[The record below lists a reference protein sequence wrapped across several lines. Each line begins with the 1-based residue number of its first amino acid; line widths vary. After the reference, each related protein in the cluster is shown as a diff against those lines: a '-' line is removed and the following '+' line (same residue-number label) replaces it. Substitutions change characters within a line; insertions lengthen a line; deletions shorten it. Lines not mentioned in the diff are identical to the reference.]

1 MQLPELL
8 NSLAYDVS
16 PNYLTGKRLSADP
29 TYGHIFRR
37 AEKECGLHGVY
48 SITGSQFGGG
58 RGSIPFVYVCQ
69 VHSEAEAR
77 GVHQKVWNQ
86 NTTPFLVVVSPAT
99 VRVYPG
105 FRYERSAK
113 DDPNAGAL
121 PNSLNALAALSID
134 SGAVWK
140 QLGSEITPDRRVD
153 WKLLDNLRELDRFL
167 TKDGVEDPRVSHAMI
182 GKLVYL
188 WYLRQR
194 DILSDARLK
203 QWDIAPAHV
212 FTGQVRMASFIQ
224 LVEKVDEWLN
234 GSVFPLSSSTIRQF
248 GAERLR
254 KVVSVFK
261 GEQVA
266 SSQLPLFDIYDFSFI
281 PIETLSVIY
290 EMFLHEVKLPSGVS
304 KGKDRG
310 AYYTPVPLVN
320 FVLDQI
326 DTRKP
331 LQQGM
336 RVFDGSC
343 GSGAFLVQCYRKLI
357 ERQLAQRESLTPVEL
372 RDLLTKHIFGADID
386 EGACAIAELS
396 LALTLLEYVDPPDLT
411 KTRFQLPNLR
421 DRNIFCE
428 NAFDETAQWAEMARH
443 RPFDW
448 VVGNPPWKEIKPARA
463 EPEDQV
469 AWAWI
474 QSTKGE
480 KPVGGNQLAEAFAW
494 RAAEALSPDGVGAL
508 VLPAM
513 TLFKNESI
521 GFRKAFFRDHT
532 VLTVGNFANLADVL
546 FAGRS
551 RLPAA
556 TLVFARRMPEVS
568 DQTLTVFSPFV
579 ASQPASLSAGQGQR
593 EVWNLVID
601 GADVRELSYR
611 DILDGSLLPWKL
623 AMWGSTLDSQILKRT
638 ARRFKTLGDLEDE
651 GLIFASQGPELRGDN
666 TSEETEHHPELA
678 GRQTVD
684 VNRLKNRRCLIRF
697 PAESLRPLG
706 CEKVF
711 LRKRAGLAG
720 SSISNPPLVV
730 VGASRNFAVFS
741 DEFLLVPARQIGI
754 RSTNDDSALL
764 KALALYLN
772 SDFVTYHQFL
782 NSTEAGVQKTR
793 STLATLRLL
802 PTPFTPSTLEPWV
815 ELHARIAFKV
825 HSDDFAGTAFQQALN
840 DLTFEALKLDRRSRA
855 AVLDLVRIRMKFV
868 QGKVDK
874 VALLNPTHA
883 QLLEYVQALRDELDD
898 FVRESSSIR
907 HQVEILQSPDSGLV
921 SISLDRQS
929 LKAIKPTIVQSSA
942 REANTL
948 KEARAALLEQKAQWV
963 YFQRNLI
970 AYEGNT
976 TYLLKPANRLYWTVS
991 EAIRD
996 AGTIIADAIATHEPA
1011 LLQSGAN

>member
-16 PNYLTGKRLSADP
+16 PNYLTGKRLSTDP

-48 SITGSQFGGG
+48 SITGSEFGAG

-69 VHSEAEAR
+69 VQSEHEAR
-77 GVHQKVWNQ
+77 AVHQKVWNQ
-86 NTTPFLVVVSPAT
+86 NTTPFLIVVSPAT

-105 FRYERSAK
+105 FRYERSAN
-113 DDPNAGAL
+113 DDPNAGVL
-121 PNSLNALAALSID
+121 PNSLEGLAALSID

-140 QLGSEITPDRRVD
+140 QLGREVTPDRRVD
-153 WKLLDNLRELDRFL
+153 WKLLDNLRDLDRFL
-167 TKDGVEDPRVSHAMI
+167 TQDGVDDPRVSHAMI

-188 WYLRQR
+188 RYLRQR

-203 QWDIAPAHV
+203 QWNIAPDV
-212 FTGQVRMASFIQ
+212 FTGQVRLASFIQ

-234 GSVFPLSSSTIRQF
+234 GSVFPLTASTIRRF

-261 GEQVA
+261 GEQAA
-266 SSQLPLFDIYDFSFI
+266 SGQLPLSFDIYDFSFI

-290 EMFLHEVKLPSGVS
+290 EMFLHEVKLSSGVS

-357 ERQLAQRESLTPVEL
+357 ERQLALRESLTPVEL

-386 EGACAIAELS
+386 EDACAIAELS

-421 DRNIFCE
+421 DRNIFYE
-428 NAFDETAQWAEMARH
+428 NAFDETAKWAELARN

-463 EPEDQV
+463 DPEDQV
-469 AWAWI
+469 AWAWM
-474 QSTKGE
+474 QAAKSE

-494 RAAEALSPDGVGAL
+494 RAAEALAPDGVGAL

-546 FAGRS
+546 FAGRAT
-551 RLPAA
+551 LPAA
-556 TLVFARRMPEVS
+556 TFLFARHSPEVS
-568 DQTLTVFSPFV
+568 TQTITVFSPFV
-579 ASQPASLSAGQGQR
+579 AGQPSSLSAVKGR
-593 EVWNLVID
+593 PEVWNIVIN

-611 DILDGSLLPWKL
+611 DVLDGSLLPWKV
-623 AMWGSTLDSQILKRT
+623 AMWGSALDSQILKRT

-651 GLIFASQGPELRGDN
+651 GLIVVGEGPQLRGADAA
-666 TSEETEHHPELA
+666 EQTEHHPELA

-697 PAESLRPLG
+697 PAESLSRLEANKTYIRKGRAQLPLSV
-706 CEKVF
+706 CP
-711 LRKRAGLAG
+711 
-720 SSISNPPLVV
+720 PPLVV

-741 DEFLLVPARQIGI
+741 DRFLLVPARQIGI

-815 ELHARIAFKV
+815 DLHTRIA
-825 HSDDFAGTAFQQALN
+825 SDAQGDDFAGTILQQALN
-840 DLTFEALKLDRRSRA
+840 NLTFEALKLDRRTRA
-855 AVLDLVRIRMKFV
+855 AVHDLVHVRMALTR
-868 QGKVDK
+868 GKVSQI
-874 VALLNPTHA
+874 AMRPPTGA
-883 QLLEYVQALRDELDD
+883 EWLSYAQALGDELDE

-907 HQVEILQSPDSGLV
+907 HNVEILQSPDSGLI
-921 SISLDRQS
+921 SISVDGQS
-929 LKAIKPTIVQSSA
+929 VKAIKPTVVQSSA

-948 KEARAALLEQKAQWV
+948 KEAHASLLEQKAQWV

-970 AYEGNT
+970 AYEGDT
-976 TYLLKPANRLYWTVS
+976 TYLLKPANRLYWTVT

-996 AGTIIADAIATHEPA
+996 AGTIIADAIAAHEPA